1 MTLYDR
7 LGGAAGV
14 DAAVGA
20 LSARIRE
27 HPTLSPF
34 FDDLDYDHIVEHR
47 ADYLVAI
54 LGGPEEYMGRGM
66 REAHRHL
73 GLRDE
78 HMNAFLALVRETLAD
93 LDVSPLDIE
102 QTVAELDRLRPVLV
116 VPPSQSDKRA

>member
-14 DAAVGA
+14 DAAVRE
-20 LSARIRE
+20 LSARIRV
-27 HPTLSPF
+27 HTLLGPF
-34 FDDLDYDHIVEHR
+34 FDDLDYDQIVEHR

-54 LGGPEEYMGRGM
+54 FGGPEAYEGRGM
-66 REAHRHL
+66 RESHRHL

-78 HMNAFLALVRETLAD
+78 HMDAFLHLVRETLTD

-102 QTVAELDRLRPVLV
+102 QTVVELERLRPVLV
-116 VPPSQSDKRA
+116 VPQSSAD

>member
-34 FDDLDYDHIVEHR
+34 FDDLDYDQIVEHR

-54 LGGPEEYMGRGM
+54 LGGPEEYTGRGM
-66 REAHRHL
+66 RDSHRHL
-73 GLRDE
+73 GLGNE
-78 HMNAFLALVRETLAD
+78 HIDAFLVLVRETLGD
-93 LDVSPLDIE
+93 LDVSPIDIE
-102 QTVAELDRLRPVLV
+102 QTVAALERLRPVLV
-116 VPPSQSDKRA
+116 VPRSASEKSA